1 MVGRTDL
8 GQPIKAS
15 IFVLMSIEKF
25 VSAVYSNRSLRVLLH
40 ILFWVLL
47 GGVQWY
53 LSTISFG
60 PYKLFPGS
68 VFFLYL
74 ITGIVNTAFFYYPFV
89 YFVLQRVIF
98 RRKIIAGILYT
109 LVLVCLFALL
119 DIARENYVLRSC
131 ASCMQEMKVSAPE
144 YYQFL
149 QGTLV
154 PRFLGK
160 VVSMGT
166 LIGMIFSIAFPLSIK
181 LGLQA
186 FRQQLRTVQLQRD
199 NLQLEFNFLR
209 SQVNPHFLFNT
220 LNNIY
225 GKILNDEKERSAGLV
240 ARLSQVLRYTLYQSG
255 AAAANIDEE
264 VQVLRDY
271 IDLETVRLNHV
282 KVNFE
287 YRTDGSVTTI
297 APLLMMPVVE
307 NAFKYCSD
315 TEDAYINIR
324 MVIADKQIDFTSKNS
339 VDPDR
344 QPTSGG
350 GIGLRNFSKRL
361 NLYHPGRHRY
371 NVAKSGK
378 EYEVTVNING
388 HE

>member
-1 MVGRTDL
+1 L
-8 GQPIKAS
+8 GQHIKAA
-15 IFVLMSIEKF
+15 IFVQMNIEKF
-25 VSAVYSNRSLRVLLH
+25 VAVVYSRKSIRILFHL
-40 ILFWVLL
+40 LFWVLL

-53 LSTISFG
+53 LSRISFG
-60 PYKLFPGS
+60 PYKYFPTY
-68 VFFLYL
+68 VFILYL
-74 ITGIVNTAFFYYPFV
+74 VTDILGTAFFYYPFV
-89 YFVLQRVIF
+89 YFILPRTIYK
-98 RRKIIAGILYT
+98 RKIIAGIFYTFCLVVLYA
-109 LVLVCLFALL
+109 LF
-119 DIARENYVLRSC
+119 DIARENYVLGTC
-131 ASCMQEMKVSAPE
+131 KPCMAELKVSNPR

-149 QGTLV
+149 QDSLI
-154 PRFLGK
+154 PRMFGK

-166 LIGMIFSIAFPLSIK
+166 LIGLLFAIAFPLSIK

-186 FRQQLRTVQLQRD
+186 FREQLRSVQLQRD

-225 GKILNDEKERSAGLV
+225 GKILNDEKEKSAGLV

-255 AAAANIDEE
+255 SATVAIEEE

-287 YRTDGSVTTI
+287 YTSDGSVTTI

-307 NAFKYCSD
+307 NAFKYCTD
-315 TEDAYINIR
+315 AEGAYIDISL
-324 MVIADKQIDFTSKNS
+324 VVAEKQIHFCSRNF

-344 QPTSGG
+344 QSTPGG
-350 GIGLRNFSKRL
+350 GIGLTNFSKRL
-361 NLYHPGRHRY
+361 KLYYPDKHQYTVTKPG
-371 NVAKSGK
+371 S
-378 EYEVTVNING
+378 EYAVTVNINC